1 MTKASPAVREA
12 AAAAFAQAKAKDLAR
27 LAEDLFA
34 VAALLGREHRLR
46 RALTDP
52 GVPVEARR
60 ALLSDVVGDRLT
72 KPAMPVLAAALELQ
86 RTRDREVVGVLEELA
101 AEAAFA
107 RADAEGEL
115 DRMEDE
121 LFRLRTAIQGSPD
134 LQMALA
140 DPGVPDDRKAAVV
153 TDLLEGRATQGTV
166 RLVRFVMEAGH
177 SRELAQTL
185 GELAGLAAARRGE
198 LVAEVRTPVE
208 LDAARR
214 RSLAEA
220 LSRAVGRSVRIQ
232 EVVDPTVVGSLS
244 VRVGD
249 EVFDGSVKR
258 QLELARERLG
268 AA

>member
-1 MTKASPAVREA
+1 MTRASPAVREA

-52 GVPVEARR
+52 GVAAEARR

-86 RTRDREVVGVLEELA
+86 RTEDREVVGVLEELA

-107 RADAEGEL
+107 KADADGEL
-115 DRMEDE
+115 DRIEDE
-121 LFRLRTAIQGSPD
+121 LFRLRTAIAGSPD

-140 DPGVPDDRKAAVV
+140 DPGVPEDRKAAVV
-153 TDLLEGRATQGTV
+153 ADLLEGATQGTV

-177 SRELAQTL
+177 SGDLARTL
-185 GELAGLAAARRGE
+185 GELADLAAARRGE

-208 LDAARR
+208 LDTERR
-214 RSLAEA
+214 RDLAAA
-220 LSRAVGRSVRIQ
+220 LARAVGRQVRIQ